1 VTRRSLSVDALAFV
15 FLIVVVCACSQTVV
29 LEDPPPDGGVNHA
42 GDGAAGGGG
51 SDGGAAGGG
60 AAGAG
65 VDGAA
70 GAGAAGTGDVG
81 ADGGR
86 CLGGQGQALSFSA
99 ETPEVVV
106 ALDHSAAMNA
116 PFGGD
121 SSQWSS
127 AVDALSAQ
135 VGAQIH
141 NNQPIVRFA
150 FVDFPDTASD
160 CSTAPGCCSSDV
172 TPTTTFSAFQA
183 AAAAG
188 CDLMSGC
195 FPPSQRP
202 TAYALSKAQDFLGN
216 HPQTGPRYVLLVSDG
231 PPSGCSGPGMS
242 NHDCSD
248 AIIQIEALKGLDI
261 QTKIVSIG
269 DASNTGCLIDLASAE
284 GAAGAP
290 FYYTAS
296 SPTDLTTVLTTITN
310 TVAQDT
316 CHLDL
321 TGPPSA
327 PDQILVLFDGVAVP
341 RDASHQNGWDVN
353 GKGGFR
359 ITLYGT
365 ACDDMMES
373 GSRGF
378 EIFDSCGS
386 GHFGPTL

>member
-1 VTRRSLSVDALAFV
+1 VTRRSLSVDAFAL
-15 FLIVVVCACSQTVV
+15 LSLTVVICACSQTVV
-29 LEDPPPDGGVNHA
+29 LEDQLPDGGVSHN
-42 GDGAAGGGG
+42 DAAVGGGSGGGG
-51 SDGGAAGGG
+51 VAGGG

-65 VDGAA
+65 ADGAA
-70 GAGAAGTGDVG
+70 GAAAASGGDTGS
-81 ADGGR
+81 DGGR

-121 SSQWSS
+121 FSQWSS

-150 FVDFPDTASD
+150 FVDFPDSASD
-160 CSTAPGCCSSDV
+160 CSAAAGCCSSDV
-172 TPTTTFSAFQA
+172 TPTPTFSSFQA

-188 CDLMSGC
+188 CDLTSGC

-231 PPSGCSGPGMS
+231 PPSGCTGPGMS

-296 SPTDLTTVLTTITN
+296 TPTDLTTVLTTITN
-310 TVAQDT
+310 AVAEDT

-327 PDQILVLFDGVAVP
+327 PEQILVLFDGVAVP
-341 RDASHQNGWDVN
+341 RDTSHQNGWDVN

-365 ACDDMMES
+365 ACQEMMGR
-373 GSRGF
+373 GSSGF
-378 EIFDSCGS
+378 EIFDSCGA